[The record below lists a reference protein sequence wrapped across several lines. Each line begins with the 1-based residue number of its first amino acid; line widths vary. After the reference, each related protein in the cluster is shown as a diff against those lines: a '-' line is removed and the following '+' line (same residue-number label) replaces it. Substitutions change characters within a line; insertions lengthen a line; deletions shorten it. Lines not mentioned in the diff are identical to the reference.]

1 MKYLVLCLFLGGCA
15 TTYHGRMDELAKQVD
30 SLREHVIDM
39 SAKTVTALTLLDD
52 ECQSREQS
60 SRIRDGLIK
69 QRLGILEAFNE
80 MHKKRWPNLK

>member
-15 TTYHGRMDELAKQVD
+15 STQKVDNLQKQVD
-30 SLREHVIDM
+30 SLRSVFVDM

-69 QRLGILEAFNE
+69 QRLQELEKVS
-80 MHKKRWPNLK
+80 HKPRKHKPVK